1 MTSPS
6 PSSWQASLQPGLIR
20 RLTRPLGRS
29 GLISTQMGQR
39 ILDRATRLN
48 QRLPLL
54 DHQMQRWSKVVD
66 LEAPPLPIV
75 YVQPPSEAELNQAT
89 VPGVTPTPPES
100 GVAPL
105 PSLGSEPWP
114 ALLPAT
120 PAAVPSP
127 SPVGL
132 AGDQG
137 LAIAGPAPT
146 PTPAPDRS
154 QPLSAPAPLGE
165 QPQSLAL
172 PAQPSFPGPL
182 GQSPSLTP
190 ANPIL
195 AGANIPPA
203 LPLPP
208 GALVSAQTSPVDQAA
223 FPGMPR
229 PDRDAPE
236 AGFPEPARLITAS
249 DPPGPA
255 IASPALPPLT
265 PSPLPGPGVI
275 QRRLEPSAG
284 ADLGVLPLL
293 SRLPDQAP
301 GPSPQPLG
309 PAILAEALPLAQT
322 WPDYRQ
328 TAIPGAVPQLDG
340 EPGVPLGLPRFVAG
354 EDPPGPGTV
363 PGFEAAE
370 GNAIAPAAL
379 PPQPPSPLLW
389 PGVIQRRLEPSVG
402 GDLGALPLLS
412 RLPDGAPGPAPQPLG
427 PVNLAEALPL
437 AQTWPDYRQ
446 TAIPGAVPQLDGE
459 PGVPLGLPRFVA
471 GEDPPGPGTV
481 PGFEA
486 AEGNAIAPAA
496 LPPQPPSPLLWPGVI
511 QRRLEPSVGGDLGA
525 LPLLSR
531 LPDGAPGPAPQTL
544 GPANLPQALPL
555 AQNWPDYHQ
564 AAIPG
569 AAPRLDGEP
578 GTPLVLPRFVTGE
591 DPPVLGFE
599 APAGNAI
606 ASPALPP
613 LILSPLPG
621 PGVIQ
626 RRLEPSVG
634 AVPIDSLPTALPPI
648 APGPLQ
654 GQGMVAGLENLA
666 LPPVTQPAPPLD
678 RPRQGRSESLGF
690 APVARPTAQPNSRLS
705 PDKPTKISLR
715 KTRWSQTIAVP
726 ELPRSSDEPTPGGLE
741 PLTAGVSPLAFLTPA
756 PPTSGPQGGFQSQPP
771 GITDPPA
778 AALFPG
784 LAGQPTTAPPPGV
797 VPTRSPL
804 PNPASPLPASLEVT
818 RLPGAK
824 SSGGIP
830 PVARIIPPAQSP
842 RVQVDIAWSAPSLP
856 TLPLPLLAMV
866 NAAAGQQRPNHPDA
880 PLASPPTMTT
890 PPQALPPPTT
900 FRESESR
907 AMSAVPVPWQ
917 AEAEPR
923 PAATS
928 NLDMEALLETVERR
942 LIKRLIVESERRGK
956 PKWP

>member
-309 PAILAEALPLAQT
+309 PAI
-322 WPDYRQ
+322 
-328 TAIPGAVPQLDG
+328 
-340 EPGVPLGLPRFVAG
+340 
-354 EDPPGPGTV
+354 
-363 PGFEAAE
+363 
-370 GNAIAPAAL
+370 
-379 PPQPPSPLLW
+379 
-389 PGVIQRRLEPSVG
+389 
-402 GDLGALPLLS
+402 
-412 RLPDGAPGPAPQPLG
+412 
-427 PVNLAEALPL
+427 LAEALPL